1 MKRSANLVTIM
12 LAAAIGFAGCQSAT
26 AQNSAPHV
34 FHAVSGD
41 DAHPTPEVSTAAL
54 KAVLAEGSAVVI
66 DARPREEYDLGHIPG
81 AVFLPGKP
89 GMPTSK
95 HTADASQAHRFAD
108 TGDTIVI
115 YCNGINCGKTKRLAD
130 DLLAA
135 GYTDVRRY
143 QLGIPVWRALGGVFR
158 VAPDAA
164 MRALAADDT
173 AVLLDARSP
182 EAFARG
188 SAPGA
193 RNVPP
198 DEIVAA
204 EDDGRLPMTDH
215 NTRLFVVAETES
227 AARDLAESLALVGFH
242 NVGFIA
248 GSVSDLRAAARAGR

>member
-1 MKRSANLVTIM
+1 MKQTATFLMM
-12 LAAAIGFAGCQSAT
+12 LAAAIGFAGCQSASGRN
-26 AQNSAPHV
+26 AQPNV
-34 FHAVSGD
+34 LHAVAGD
-41 DAHPTPEVSTAAL
+41 DAHPTPEASTAELQEAL
-54 KAVLAEGSAVVI
+54 SEGDAVVI

-89 GMPTSK
+89 DMPASK

-108 TGDTIVI
+108 RDDSIVI

-158 VAPDAA
+158 VAPEAA
-164 MRALAADDT
+164 MRALAEDDT
-173 AVLLDARSP
+173 AVLIDARSQS
-182 EAFARG
+182 AFERG
-188 SAPGA
+188 SASGA

-198 DEIVAA
+198 DQIVAA
-204 EDDGRLPMTDH
+204 ENDGRLPMTDH
-215 NTRLFVVAETES
+215 NTRLFVVAETEP
-227 AARDLAESLALVGFH
+227 AARDMAEALAGIGFH

-248 GSVSDLRAAARAGR
+248 GSVSDLRGAATAVR